1 MESLTGYIARL
12 SESHNVLPSVLIVR
26 EIASLAKTKFIKHI
40 TSRGL
45 SAFFECA
52 TAVNST
58 GDMAQDLVQAL
69 QLLDTAE
76 NLERSLCLAFH
87 SVKMRKEPR
96 KESGLGI
103 VRDSSYP

>member
-1 MESLTGYIARL
+1 VESLTGYIACL

-26 EIASLAKTKFIKHI
+26 AIASLAKRECITNI

-58 GDMAQDLVQAL
+58 GNMAQGLVQAL
-69 QLLDTAE
+69 QLLETAE
-76 NLERSLCLAFH
+76 NLQRSLCLAFH
-87 SVKMRKEPR
+87 SVKISKEPR

-103 VRDSSYP
+103 VTDRNYS